1 MQGDKI
7 MFLVVPYVENIL
19 MIRNLK
25 MKMAWLI
32 SQLQSKF
39 EMSTFG

>member
-7 MFLVVPYVENIL
+7 KKLVVPYVENIL
-19 MIRNLK
+19 MIINLK
-25 MKMAWLI
+25 VKMAWLI

-39 EMSTFG
+39 EMSTFR

>member
-7 MFLVVPYVENIL
+7 TILVLSYVENIF
-19 MIRNLK
+19 MIKNLK
-25 MKMAWLI
+25 VKIAWLI

>member
-7 MFLVVPYVENIL
+7 KNLVLSYVENIL
-19 MIRNLK
+19 MIINLK
-25 MKMAWLI
+25 VKIACLI